1 MRGPPS
7 PGRPPRVAR
16 RPSPDIAALVRGEV
30 VPFDRIYFRC
40 TPRLPSSGPR
50 WGWLAGPILLGTG
63 RRTPD
68 AVHLDVFVVD

>member
-1 MRGPPS
+1 M
-7 PGRPPRVAR
+7 AR